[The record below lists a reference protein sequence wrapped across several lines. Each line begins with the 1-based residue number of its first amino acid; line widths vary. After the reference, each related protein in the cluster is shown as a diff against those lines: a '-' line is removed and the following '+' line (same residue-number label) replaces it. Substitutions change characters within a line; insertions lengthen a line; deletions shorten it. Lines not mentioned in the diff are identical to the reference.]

1 MLFVIGG
8 LILLAWVISGLMAD
22 NYALRKDYKEQRR
35 QNNINMER
43 YNWVVGMLNEEQQH
57 ELHEYYIAIGVIEE
71 KE

>member
-35 QNNINMER
+35 QNNINMDR
-43 YNWVVGMLNEEQQH
+43 YNWVVGMLNEKQQH